1 MGARS
6 KVEQLPKAVKE
17 WLDKALVEGN
27 FSGYKALAEHL
38 KAQGFE
44 VSKSAIHRHGERM
57 ERSLKAIKLTTEQA
71 KAIVDAS
78 PDDEDALN
86 QALVR
91 LTQEKLFQVL
101 LDIDIDPEKINISG
115 LTKSIAELSRASI
128 SMKDFAAKVKSR
140 AKEAASE
147 VVSIVKKAGLT
158 DEAAKEISRKI
169 LGIAS

>member
-6 KVEQLPKAVKE
+6 KVEQLPKSVKE
-17 WLDKALVEGN
+17 WLDKALVDGN
-27 FSGYKALAEHL
+27 FSGYKALSDHL
-38 KAQGFE
+38 KSQGFE

-101 LDIDIDPEKINISG
+101 LDIDIDPDKINISG
-115 LTKSIAELSRASI
+115 LTKSIAELSRASVT
-128 SMKDFAAKVKSR
+128 MKDFAAKVKSR
-140 AKEAASE
+140 AKDAATE

-158 DEAAKEISRKI
+158 DESAKEISRKI
-169 LGIAS
+169 LGIAA